1 MDPDKTVVRGEEA
14 AAAWKRRARII
25 KKILLWAAGV
35 YVFLHLAA
43 VPVVSFL
50 TGSAHKKTSTPK
62 NWGLSYKTH
71 RIKGPIWL
79 DLPAWYLPG
88 SSGKPIIIVL
98 TGSGGNKYGTI
109 SRQTALALREKGYNI
124 FLFDTRGQGESRGV
138 KTYGI
143 GEAADV
149 VRVVDYLSRTFPG
162 KKIGAVG
169 FSLGAASVLRAAGID
184 ERLAAVAAYA
194 SYSDLDADFIRNEL
208 EVQTR
213 SALRKSLPKKYW
225 RHADT
230 AAKAAGLIACPVLV
244 RLSLKAWSFTLK
256 PVPSPQ
262 EAVAGLGKRA
272 LLLMH
277 NDGDPEIP
285 SDHLAAI
292 YQAARTPNKRKLLV
306 YHQGHEPPFSDAR
319 FRVRFKKTIQE
330 FFGKAL

>member
-1 MDPDKTVVRGEEA
+1 MDPEETVVRGEQIA
-14 AAAWKRRARII
+14 AKSRCRTIMKII
-25 KKILLWAAGV
+25 LWAAGF
-35 YVFLHLAA
+35 YVLLHLLA
-43 VPVVSFL
+43 VPAASFL

-62 NWGLSYKTH
+62 NWGLSYTTH
-71 RIKGPIWL
+71 TVKAPIWP
-79 DLPAWYLPG
+79 DLPGWYIQG
-88 SSGKPIIIVL
+88 ASGKPIILVL

-109 SRQTALALREKGYNI
+109 SRQTALALHEKGYNV

-143 GEAADV
+143 GEAVDV

-169 FSLGAASVLRAAGID
+169 FSLGAASVLRAAGLD

-194 SYSDLDADFIRNEL
+194 SYSDLNDDFIRNEAGA
-208 EVQTR
+208 QTEA
-213 SALRKSLPKKYW
+213 ALRGSLRKKY
-225 RHADT
+225 RKYADT
-230 AAKAAGLIACPVLV
+230 AAKAARLTVCPALA

-256 PVPSPQ
+256 PVPSPK
-262 EAVAGLGKRA
+262 EAAARLGNRA

-277 NDGDPEIP
+277 NDGDQEIS

-292 YQAARTPNKRKLLV
+292 YEAAQTPNKRKLLF
-306 YHQGHEPPFSDAR
+306 HHEGHEPPFSDAK
-319 FRVRFKKTIQE
+319 FRARFKQAIQG